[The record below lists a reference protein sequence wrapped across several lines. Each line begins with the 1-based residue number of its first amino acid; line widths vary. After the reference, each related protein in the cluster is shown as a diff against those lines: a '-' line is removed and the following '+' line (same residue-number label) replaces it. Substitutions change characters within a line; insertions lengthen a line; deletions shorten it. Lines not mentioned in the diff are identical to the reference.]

1 MSLKFLC
8 PFQKEEL
15 NLFFWF
21 GFLLFR
27 HLVAKVKKTTTT
39 TTSTTTTAAGAMAK
53 ATTTT
58 AMATAAVAMAT
69 AIPTNSTPK
78 GHLSSDFSQ
87 MKQTEGE
94 MKEEGKNKLR
104 SASTLGDAIGQ
115 LKRKKF

>member
-1 MSLKFLC
+1 
-8 PFQKEEL
+8 
-15 NLFFWF
+15 
-21 GFLLFR
+21 
-27 HLVAKVKKTTTT
+27 
-39 TTSTTTTAAGAMAK
+39 
-53 ATTTT
+53 
-58 AMATAAVAMAT
+58 MAT

-115 LKRKKF
+115 LKRKKFSERERERKRNRRFKADERVVALIIVMQ